1 MLLDASSCSMF
12 IFQCSI
18 FDSISSS
25 FFRIDILMSAE
36 KNVLKLTRDHMDF
49 NLNLKTI
56 LSPLFDA
63 QKSVYT
69 KKKNHNW
76 NFWYFGLIFSIR
88 HFHLTWNTGGK
99 RIEIM
104 S

>member
-69 KKKNHNW
+69 KKKTIIET
-76 NFWYFGLIFSIR
+76 FDILVSFVPSDISIW
-88 HFHLTWNTGGK
+88 H
-99 RIEIM
+99 EIQGEKG
-104 S
+104 

>member
-69 KKKNHNW
+69 KKKTIIET
-76 NFWYFGLIFSIR
+76 FDILVSFVPSDISI
-88 HFHLTWNTGGK
+88 
-99 RIEIM
+99 
-104 S
+104 